1 MHYDDWR
8 KVSCC
13 LWGNIFITV
22 TEGKWAA
29 ACEETYSL
37 QWLKESELLPV
48 RKHIHYNDWRKVSCY
63 LWGNI
68 FITMTEGK
76 WAAACEEIYSLRWLK
91 ESELLPVRKYIHYD
105 DWRKVSCCLWGNIF
119 IMMTEG
125 KWAAAC
131 EEIYSLWWLK
141 ESELLPV
148 RKCNWDIVHALWV
161 LFTWINDLCIA
172 PRKLHWMLGDLS
184 DHSCKNRNKRDVL
197 LQQIAKD
204 LDMAC
209 TVLILRTDVTEDV
222 STGWVFKLTKLY

>member
-29 ACEETYSL
+29 ACEGT
-37 QWLKESELLPV
+37 
-48 RKHIHYNDWRKVSCY
+48 
-63 LWGNI
+63 
-68 FITMTEGK
+68 
-76 WAAACEEIYSLRWLK
+76 
-91 ESELLPVRKYIHYD
+91 
-105 DWRKVSCCLWGNIF
+105 F
-119 IMMTEG
+119 IMMTEV

-141 ESELLPV
+141 ESKLLPV
-148 RKCNWDIVHALWV
+148 RKYNWDIVHALWV
-161 LFTWINDLCIA
+161 LFTLINDLCIA

-204 LDMAC
+204 LDMDC